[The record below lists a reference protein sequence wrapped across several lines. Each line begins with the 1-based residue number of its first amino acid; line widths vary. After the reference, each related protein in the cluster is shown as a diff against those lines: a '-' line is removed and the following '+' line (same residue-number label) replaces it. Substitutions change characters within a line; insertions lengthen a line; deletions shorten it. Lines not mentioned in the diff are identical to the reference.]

1 MNIEE
6 IPYIARYYDVI
17 MRDNT
22 IFDEIKKKYPELIID
37 LLSSRDNPNCE
48 CKQRV
53 INYLTIKLN
62 IKEDESFLKGLID
75 SDNTKKLKEEVNEN
89 WKFII
94 EQQSHKQQ
102 NVSLEFS
109 SPGKIY
115 KVENNDQAWSEFVTK
130 IKANLIFQSFSVLD
144 KETHLEFYFV

>member
-17 MRDNT
+17 LRDNT
-22 IFDEIKKKYPELIID
+22 IFDEIKKKYPELEID

-53 INYLTIKLN
+53 INYLTTRLN
-62 IKEDESFLKGLID
+62 IKEDETFLKSLID
-75 SDNTKKLKEEVNEN
+75 SDNAKKLREEINEN
-89 WKFII
+89 WRFII
-94 EQQSHKQQ
+94 EEETFKKQ
-102 NVSLEFS
+102 NISLEFS

-115 KVENNDQAWSEFVTK
+115 KVEKSDEAWLEFVTK
-130 IKANLIFQSFSVLD
+130 IRSSLQFQNFSVVD
-144 KETHLEFYFV
+144 KETHLEVYFI

>member
-6 IPYIARYYDVI
+6 IPYIPRYYDVI
-17 MRDNT
+17 LRDDT
-22 IFDEIKKKYPELIID
+22 IFNEIKKKYPELEID

-53 INYLTIKLN
+53 TNYLTTRLN
-62 IKEDESFLKGLID
+62 IKEDETFLKGLID
-75 SDNTKKLKEEVNEN
+75 SDNAKKLREEINEN

-94 EQQSHKQQ
+94 EEETFKKQ

-115 KVENNDQAWSEFVTK
+115 KVEKSDEAWLEFVTK
-130 IKANLIFQSFSVLD
+130 IRSSLQFQNFSVVD
-144 KETHLEFYFV
+144 KETHLEVYFI

>member
-17 MRDNT
+17 LRDNT
-22 IFDEIKKKYPELIID
+22 IFNEIKKKYPELEID

-53 INYLTIKLN
+53 INYLTTRLN
-62 IKEDESFLKGLID
+62 VKEDENFLNSLIG
-75 SDNTKKLKEEVNEN
+75 SDNAKKLREEINGN

-94 EQQSHKQQ
+94 EEETDKKQ

-115 KVENNDQAWSEFVTK
+115 KVEKSDEAWLEFVTK
-130 IKANLIFQSFSVLD
+130 IRASLQFQNFSVVD
-144 KETHLEFYFV
+144 KETYLEVYFI

>member
-17 MRDNT
+17 LRDNT
-22 IFDEIKKKYPELIID
+22 IFDEIKKKYPELEID

-53 INYLTIKLN
+53 INYLTTKLN
-62 IKEDESFLKGLID
+62 VKEDEFFLTNLIN
-75 SDNTKKLKEEVNEN
+75 SDNAKKLREEINEN

-94 EQQSHKQQ
+94 EQETFKQQ

-115 KVENNDQAWSEFVTK
+115 KVEKSDEAWLEFITK
-130 IKANLIFQSFSVLD
+130 IRASLQFQSFSVVD
-144 KETHLEFYFV
+144 KETYLEVYFI

>member
-6 IPYIARYYDVI
+6 IPYIARYYDVV
-17 MRDNT
+17 MRDDT
-22 IFDEIKKKYPELIID
+22 IFNQIKKKYPELEID

-53 INYLTIKLN
+53 INYLTTRLN
-62 IKEDESFLKGLID
+62 IKEDETFLKGLID
-75 SDNTKKLKEEVNEN
+75 SDNAKKLREEINEN

-94 EQQSHKQQ
+94 EEETFKKQ
-102 NVSLEFS
+102 NVSLEFA

-115 KVENNDQAWSEFVTK
+115 KVEKSDEAWLEFVTK
-130 IKANLIFQSFSVLD
+130 IRSNLQFQNFSVVD
-144 KETHLEFYFV
+144 KETHLEVYFI